1 MSDKPNE
8 LEQLRDN
15 YVGLLQRYGSLNAL
29 LKNQKQELEKTQQ
42 RSDLTLDELI
52 YAEAQLREAQEKA
65 NAAAEAL
72 AAKNAP
78 KAAKPN
84 GKANKNSKPSTP
96 PVA

>member
-1 MSDKPNE
+1 MSNQPNE

-29 LKNQKQELEKTQQ
+29 LKNQKLELEKTQQ

-84 GKANKNSKPSTP
+84 GKPNKNKPAP
-96 PVA
+96 PQA